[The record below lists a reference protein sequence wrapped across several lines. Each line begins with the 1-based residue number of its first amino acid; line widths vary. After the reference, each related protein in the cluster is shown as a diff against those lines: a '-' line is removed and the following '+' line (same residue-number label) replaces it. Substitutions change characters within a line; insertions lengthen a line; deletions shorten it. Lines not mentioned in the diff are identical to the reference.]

1 MGCHCLLNKEDQIRM
16 HVIRNFGEQLAFP
29 CFFSSE
35 TPLFFACTR
44 TGLVLETTLCNRTVC
59 SHPEQNLLYI
69 SERCLLLG
77 HLISFLKC
85 EVKCYSLSCARLF
98 VTPWTA
104 AHQAPLSIR
113 LSRQGYWSGLP
124 FPSPGDFSRSWYQTQ
139 ICIAGRFFTV

>member
-1 MGCHCLLNKEDQIRM
+1 MSDSSQLHGLQPTRLLHPWDFPGKNIGVGCHCLLNKEDQIRM
-16 HVIRNFGEQLAFP
+16 HVIRNFGEPLAFP

-104 AHQAPLSIR
+104 AHQAPLS
-113 LSRQGYWSGLP
+113 
-124 FPSPGDFSRSWYQTQ
+124 
-139 ICIAGRFFTV
+139 